1 MKLFYS
7 ATSPFARKV
16 LVCAT
21 EHGLSGQLE
30 LIQAH
35 PIQNA
40 DQVAAVT
47 PLGKVPALQTES
59 GRVIVDSPLICEYL
73 DRLAV
78 AAGKQSLMPSLLDNP
93 NQAEDDARL
102 HALADGIMDAAYLYV
117 MESNRPT
124 EQQSA
129 MWQQRWT
136 EAVRRT
142 LAFLEDAFRT
152 TGLPAGLSLGGIA
165 LGCALGYL
173 DFRLADLGWRDSHPA
188 LADFY
193 GPLSARTSFLES
205 APTS

>member
-21 EHGLSGQLE
+21 EHGLSDRLE

-40 DQVAAVT
+40 DQVVAVT

-59 GRVIVDSPLICEYL
+59 GRLIVDSPLICEHL
-73 DRLAV
+73 DRRAV
-78 AAGKQSLMPSLLDNP
+78 AAGSQSLIPSLLDNP
-93 NQAEDDARL
+93 DQADNDAQL

-117 MESNRPT
+117 MESNRPP
-124 EQQSA
+124 EQQSP

-136 EAVRRT
+136 TAIRRT
-142 LAFLEDAFRT
+142 LAFVEDRFRT
-152 TGLPAGLSLGGIA
+152 DGLPPGLTLGGIA

-193 GPLSARTSFLES
+193 GLLSARTSFLES